1 MLCSPACGFGNQE
14 RNPMPRKQKMPA
26 ILFFT
31 GDWLKDPAVRCMS
44 LEARGLWIDMLC
56 LMYESPRR
64 GYLSL
69 ANEKP
74 VSGVLLARMVGSG
87 VDEIERLLCEME
99 ECGVYSKE
107 DGVIYSRRMVKDEI
121 DRDNKSKAGKKGMDN
136 RWGNKKDNKAITTLD
151 IETDIEIENITDKKN
166 DSSSNYL
173 ANRKARQHQQPDD
186 IVAVLSSIP
195 KERLNNPNKTK
206 MAISDSLDKLEAD
219 NPEQERMVIANMLA
233 SRIALYYMS
242 DEGQG
247 DYAKLPHN
255 WLADECYLADPS
267 SWERK
272 TDDKSAWSAI
282 INEHRKNQ

>member
-1 MLCSPACGFGNQE
+1 
-14 RNPMPRKQKMPA
+14 
-26 ILFFT
+26 
-31 GDWLKDPAVRCMS
+31 
-44 LEARGLWIDMLC
+44 
-56 LMYESPRR
+56 
-64 GYLSL
+64 L

-166 DSSSNYL
+166 DSSSNYF
-173 ANRKARQHQQPDD
+173 ANRRARQHQQPDD
-186 IVAVLSSIP
+186 IVTVLSSIP

-219 NPEQERMVIANMLA
+219 NPEQERMVI
-233 SRIALYYMS
+233 
-242 DEGQG
+242 
-247 DYAKLPHN
+247 
-255 WLADECYLADPS
+255 
-267 SWERK
+267 
-272 TDDKSAWSAI
+272 
-282 INEHRKNQ
+282 